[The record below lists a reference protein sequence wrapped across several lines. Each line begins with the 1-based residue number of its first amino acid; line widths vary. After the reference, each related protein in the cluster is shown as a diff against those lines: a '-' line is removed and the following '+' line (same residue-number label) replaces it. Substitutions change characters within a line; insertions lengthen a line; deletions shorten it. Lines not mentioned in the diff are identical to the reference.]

1 MPHRRN
7 EPSETLEDILILK
20 EITEK
25 KRSGREPGR
34 WQYVLSVLRDKG
46 YQPVEDPEGKCIRF
60 SFRGNTVTVWPY
72 KGWFSGKGVKD
83 GRGIDKLLKQI

>member
-1 MPHRRN
+1 MSKMN
-7 EPSETLEDILILK
+7 YDNDDLEDILFFK
-20 EITEK
+20 EITTAKRDK
-25 KRSGREPGR
+25 KEPGR
-34 WQYVLSVLRDKG
+34 WEYVLSVLKDKG
-46 YQPVEDPEGKCIRF
+46 YQPAEDKGKKCIRF